1 MNFFDYFKSLFGI
14 GNKDK
19 SADIDGLEEFINEL
33 KDKYTQTEQD
43 LPKYERKEPVV
54 QTDEEIRDEAE
65 KSLADYYKGKKDDI
79 ESDYEW
85 DLRKKQS
92 NKEKLERQLGNELD
106 NIAEEFEEA
115 KTRANNDSIRKGVAR
130 SSIAGEKIQKLDN
143 AREREETLIGEEY
156 ASKIKDTDAEI
167 EELEAKRNKAL
178 NDLNISYAARL
189 ADKINKLLEARRKI
203 LDEALEYN
211 NELEKR
217 EREEKL
223 AAENGKSFKP
233 DEDFFRQVYLKADE
247 MLSKMNHN
255 DARNAV
261 NNNEILKEYLNDY
274 YYYKL
279 YEKYCK

>member
-65 KSLADYYKGKKDDI
+65 KSLADYYKGKKEDI

-130 SSIAGEKIQKLDN
+130 SSIAGEKIQKLEN
-143 AREREETLIGEEY
+143 AREKEETLIGEEY